1 MGLQNSC
8 LVTMPRDHRS
18 EIKIFWVMS
27 SRINL
32 KSFDCC
38 LCWKKWPIVFSDS
51 EIQDKVGKL
60 GVSVAMLIHL
70 WERIAMILK
79 VLVIPLKHTKGHSF
93 WPFSFS
99 RKNMTK
105 GPFCVFYIDLWALCY
120 RLDAC
125 WKKSITSIEQN
136 CYSWSVFAWLKI
148 ATDTVTSASNIFSLV
163 TKNFGLVASLVTR
176 ISMI

>member
-8 LVTMPRDHRS
+8 LVIMPRDHRS

-32 KSFDCC
+32 KSCDCC

-79 VLVIPLKHTKGHSF
+79 VLVIPLKHPKGHSF

-99 RKNMTK
+99 RKSMTK

-125 WKKSITSIEQN
+125 WKKSITSIEHN

-163 TKNFGLVASLVTR
+163 TKKFGLVASLVTR

>member
-8 LVTMPRDHRS
+8 LVIMPRDHRS
-18 EIKIFWVMS
+18 EIKSFWVMS

-32 KSFDCC
+32 KSCDCC

-51 EIQDKVGKL
+51 EIQDKVGEL

-79 VLVIPLKHTKGHSF
+79 VLVIPLKHPKGHSF

-99 RKNMTK
+99 RKSMTK

-120 RLDAC
+120 RLDAS
-125 WKKSITSIEQN
+125 WKKSISSIEQN

-176 ISMI
+176 ISVI

>member
-38 LCWKKWPIVFSDS
+38 LCWKKWPIIFSDS
-51 EIQDKVGKL
+51 EIQDVGKL

-79 VLVIPLKHTKGHSF
+79 VLVIPLKHAKGHSF
-93 WPFSFS
+93 WPFSFQERVWLRDLFVS
-99 RKNMTK
+99 FILICEPYVTVLKEVYHFHRTK
-105 GPFCVFYIDLWALCY
+105 LLQLICFCLA
-120 RLDAC
+120 
-125 WKKSITSIEQN
+125 QN
-136 CYSWSVFAWLKI
+136 CDWY
-148 ATDTVTSASNIFSLV
+148 
-163 TKNFGLVASLVTR
+163 GHQCE
-176 ISMI
+176 

>member
-18 EIKIFWVMS
+18 DIKIFWVMS

-32 KSFDCC
+32 KSLDCC

-79 VLVIPLKHTKGHSF
+79 VLVIPLKHAKGHSF

-99 RKNMTK
+99 RKNMTIK
-105 GPFCVFYIDLWALCY
+105 GTFLCLLYWSVSLMLPSWCMLKEVYHFHRTKLLQLICFCMA
-120 RLDAC
+120 
-125 WKKSITSIEQN
+125 QN
-136 CYSWSVFAWLKI
+136 CDWY
-148 ATDTVTSASNIFSLV
+148 
-163 TKNFGLVASLVTR
+163 GHQCE
-176 ISMI
+176 